1 MTKFEKLFAVVVRG
15 NSMFGLT
22 YPCSAYLNCAGL
34 FYRGFAI
41 LFFITVLRNA
51 VENILAVGY
60 TVMIP
65 SRACKG
71 PQCSSLAYCEDL

>member
-41 LFFITVLRNA
+41 LSLLLYYA

-71 PQCSSLAYCEDL
+71 PQCSSLA